1 MTTKTTKQSKAV
13 KKDCDTTSCG
23 DTIKDLQTKIDT
35 LVDLSTSFSNEI
47 QNIMTSENL
56 SFSYRSSLLGTA
68 TKNFVEQVEQ
78 TK

>member
-1 MTTKTTKQSKAV
+1 MTTKTTKASKV
-13 KKDCDTTSCG
+13 TKKDCETTSCG
-23 DTIKDLQTKIDT
+23 DTIKDLQVKIDA
-35 LVDLSTSFSNEI
+35 LVEVSISFSNEI

-68 TKNFVEQVEQ
+68 TKNFVDQVNQ

>member
-1 MTTKTTKQSKAV
+1 MATKKTKSKDEQCETT
-13 KKDCDTTSCG
+13 CG
-23 DTIKDLQTKIDT
+23 DTIKDLQAKIDA

-68 TKNFVEQVEQ
+68 TKNFVEQVNQ

>member
-1 MTTKTTKQSKAV
+1 MTTKTTKASKTS
-13 KKDCDTTSCG
+13 KKDCDTSSCG
-23 DTIKDLQTKIDT
+23 DTIKDLQGKIDA

-68 TKNFVEQVEQ
+68 TKNFVEQVNQ